1 MDVTGRRPDHAGQ
14 GSDTAAA
21 DPSGTVHRCSLDAP
35 DHDQTID
42 DRLLQ
47 RLHTALDTA
56 EADPRCRVLLLT
68 SAPGVFS
75 TGMNLD
81 AAAGAPTADTEAG
94 GAFYDLLT
102 RFTRAPLI
110 VAAAVDGKVA
120 GGGVGLTAAADL
132 TLATPRSTFA
142 LPEALWGLLPCCVLP
157 FLIRRVG
164 FQKAYSMALTTWPL
178 PAADAAR
185 CGLVDDLTDSLH
197 DTVRRLA
204 FRTARLSTSTL
215 GSMKRYAGE
224 LWPLGERTRA
234 AAIGELTRL
243 MALPDVRR
251 SLTAYAE
258 HRRFPWET

>member
-1 MDVTGRRPDHAGQ
+1 MDLTGPDG
-14 GSDTAAA
+14 A

-35 DHDQTID
+35 GHDHTID
-42 DRLLQ
+42 DRLLE
-47 RLHTALDTA
+47 RLHTALDAA

-75 TGMNLD
+75 TGMSLV
-81 AAAGAPTADTEAG
+81 AAADAPASDTEAG

-110 VAAAVDGKVA
+110 VVAAVDGKVA

-157 FLIRRVG
+157 FLTRRVG
-164 FQKAYSMALTTWPL
+164 FQKAYAMALTTWPL
-178 PAADAAR
+178 DAAGAAG
-185 CGLVDDLTDSLH
+185 CGLVDELTDSLP
-197 DTVRRLA
+197 DAVRRLA
-204 FRTARLSTSTL
+204 FRTARLRTSTL

-224 LWPLGERTRA
+224 LWPMGERSRA
-234 AAIGELTRL
+234 AAVDELTRL
-243 MALPDVRR
+243 MALPDVRD